1 MEHCHLPV
9 LPGRGPL
16 SGAVLSHDQV
26 EAALMRRAGFE
37 VRVMLL
43 DGGSWE
49 ETPTT
54 LTEYLRRDLR
64 WCHGNMQYFRLFHL
78 PNLHPVSRVNL
89 ALATG
94 GFIGSTAWVLLMV
107 LFALPMAL
115 DSGPSFLPGPGLA
128 VFLLSMG
135 MAFAPKIAALIE
147 VGSNADARQRFGGG
161 PRLLLGA
168 IGDMLFSVLMAPI
181 LAVAHAF
188 FIGGLMFGRAGVWGA
203 QRRTVHWV
211 GPLAALRRLWPQTLF
226 GIAGV
231 SWFWYYSPPGALFF
245 SPFFAIAGLAVL
257 IAVITSIPALGLAI
271 SRVGLW
277 RIPEE
282 TQPPPMVA
290 DLHLPAVPH
299 RRAKAIGA
307 IGEPVTE
314 TAE

>member
-1 MEHCHLPV
+1 V
-9 LPGRGPL
+9 
-16 SGAVLSHDQV
+16 
-26 EAALMRRAGFE
+26 
-37 VRVMLL
+37 
-43 DGGSWE
+43 
-49 ETPTT
+49 
-54 LTEYLRRDLR
+54 RRDLR
-64 WCHGNMQYFRLFHL
+64 WCQGNLQYLKLLR
-78 PNLHPVSRVNL
+78 PADLHPVSRVNL

-128 VFLLSMG
+128 VFTVEHGHGLRTEDRRVDRGRLECRCPPTLRRRSATPARG
-135 MAFAPKIAALIE
+135 HRRHAVLRPD
-147 VGSNADARQRFGGG
+147 GADPRGG
-161 PRLLLGA
+161 PCLLHRRA
-168 IGDMLFSVLMAPI
+168 DV
-181 LAVAHAF
+181 
-188 FIGGLMFGRAGVWGA
+188 RAGRGLGA

-257 IAVITSIPALGLAI
+257 IAVITSIRRSDVPSPGSALAYSGRDAAPVPL
-271 SRVGLW
+271 
-277 RIPEE
+277 
-282 TQPPPMVA
+282 VA

-299 RRAKAIGA
+299 RQPRRSARL
-307 IGEPVTE
+307 GEPSVTE